1 MLRYLFADMNSFF
14 ASVEQQE
21 TGLTGPIAVVP
32 MANVDTTCV
41 IAANY
46 EAKAYG
52 VGTGT
57 AVHEAKKLCPTLK
70 LIEARPQ
77 VYVEYHHRI
86 VEAME
91 RCIHVDHVCSI
102 DELYGRLMGEERKPD
117 HAAVIAY
124 RIKAAFR
131 EAVGPRIRCSI
142 GLAPNA
148 WLAKV
153 ASDMQKPDGLT
164 MILAEQMP
172 EALYRLKLTDLPGI
186 ASGMARRLANFGVLH
201 TFQLC
206 ALTERQ
212 LADVWGSK
220 VLGSIWWNQL
230 RGKDLPYRP
239 TQRRMVGHS
248 HVLPPELRT
257 DAKARAVLVRMIHKA
272 AARMRRL
279 GYWAMRLTVQVEHL
293 GAPGWE
299 KNFSLGLCRDTITMV
314 DALASVWRLR
324 PPAVP
329 LRVGVTL
336 SQLVANRSAELPLF
350 ADQVRRSALADA
362 MDRINRRYGRDA
374 VYSAAMMG
382 AEQSAPTRISFTQIP
397 TLDEF

>member
-41 IAANY
+41 IAASY

-57 AVHEAKKLCPTLK
+57 AVHDAKKLCPTLK
-70 LIEARPQ
+70 LVEARPQ
-77 VYVEYHHRI
+77 LYVEYHHRI
-86 VEAME
+86 VEALE
-91 RCIHVDHVCSI
+91 RCIHVDQVCSI
-102 DELYGRLMGEERKPD
+102 DELYGRLMGDERKPAN
-117 HAAVIAY
+117 AATIAY
-124 RIKAAFR
+124 AVKGSIRD
-131 EAVGPRIRCSI
+131 AVGPRIRCSI
-142 GLAPNA
+142 GMAPNA

-153 ASDMQKPDGLT
+153 ASDLNKPDGLT

-186 ASGMARRLANFGVLH
+186 ASGMSRRLANFGVQH
-201 TFQLC
+201 VYQLC
-206 ALTERQ
+206 ALTEKQ
-212 LADVWGSK
+212 LAAAWGSK

-248 HVLPPELRT
+248 HVLPPEWRS

-272 AARMRRL
+272 AARLRRL
-279 GYWAMRLTVQVEHL
+279 GYWATRLTVQVEHL

-299 KNFSLGLCRDTITMV
+299 KNFSLGLCRDTITMIE
-314 DALASVWRLR
+314 ALASVWRMR
-324 PPAVP
+324 PPAIP

-336 SQLVANRSAELPLF
+336 SQLVADRSAEVPMYP
-350 ADQVRRSALADA
+350 DQVRRNALADA
-362 MDRINRRYGRDA
+362 MDRINRRYGRDV

-382 AEQSAPTRISFTQIP
+382 AKQAAPTRISFTQIP
-397 TLDEF
+397 AAEEF